1 MSKYLTFDQRLEIE
15 VYLRDNL
22 SFGVIAKKLAK
33 DRSTISKEVKRNRI
47 IKKTGYNSW
56 PYNACIHRKTCNK
69 SNACEICKYPKKQYC
84 KLCKLCNDGC
94 PDFKEEVCLGK
105 FKPPYVCN
113 GCRQLRRCTLA
124 KPYYSALDAHT
135 IFIERVAEAR
145 SGIVS
150 NEVEIARINALIA
163 PLIRQGQSIHQIYVH
178 HKDELMC
185 SEKTLYNYVDACLFD
200 VRNIDLPRKVKFRPR
215 YKKTEFKVDRKCRH
229 GRTYDEFKTFME
241 KYPEIPLVQM
251 DSVIGTQGGKVLLTI
266 HFVETSFML
275 AFLRDAN
282 TARSV
287 TEIFDYLFKTLGEV
301 DFEKLFPVIL
311 TDNGS
316 EFSNPKAIE
325 YGASGRL
332 RSRVFY
338 CDPSA
343 PYQKGSLEVNYT
355 LIRRVL
361 PKKISFD
368 RLTQADIL
376 IMMNH
381 INSYSRKKLN
391 DKSPTQAFSF
401 YYGEEI
407 LSKLGFAPVA
417 PDRINLTPKHLKK

>member
-1 MSKYLTFDQRLEIE
+1 
-15 VYLRDNL
+15 
-22 SFGVIAKKLAK
+22 
-33 DRSTISKEVKRNRI
+33 
-47 IKKTGYNSW
+47 
-56 PYNACIHRKTCNK
+56 
-69 SNACEICKYPKKQYC
+69 
-84 KLCKLCNDGC
+84 
-94 PDFKEEVCLGK
+94 
-105 FKPPYVCN
+105 
-113 GCRQLRRCTLA
+113 
-124 KPYYSALDAHT
+124 
-135 IFIERVAEAR
+135 
-145 SGIVS
+145 
-150 NEVEIARINALIA
+150 
-163 PLIRQGQSIHQIYVH
+163 
-178 HKDELMC
+178 MC

-301 DFEKLFPVIL
+301 NFEKLFPVIL

-325 YGASGRL
+325 YGTSGRL

-343 PYQKGSLEVNYT
+343 PYQKGSLEVNHT

-361 PKKISFD
+361 PKPVKYALALTVRLLASAMSMSSISMPA
-368 RLTQADIL
+368 LSVISN
-376 IMMNH
+376 I
-381 INSYSRKKLN
+381 SSLN
-391 DKSPTQAFSF
+391 FVSSSFS
-401 YYGEEI
+401 
-407 LSKLGFAPVA
+407 
-417 PDRINLTPKHLKK
+417 NL